1 MVLILPQAY
10 CIIKGK
16 SQILSF
22 CRGFDFYGMTSAHE
36 MKYVCV
42 HGYYICVLGN
52 ETSCLKM
59 LSTDVVVR

>member
-10 CIIKGK
+10 YVIKGK

-36 MKYVCV
+36 MKYVRV
-42 HGYYICVLGN
+42 HGY
-52 ETSCLKM
+52 CLH
-59 LSTDVVVR
+59 VG